1 MRSYILQRFLL
12 MIPILIGVSLFTFF
26 LSRMA
31 PGDPLMHY
39 TDPDFTQEMREEM
52 MEKMGLNKPI
62 YVQYISWLREALK
75 GNLGVSLRYR
85 SETVVHLIREK
96 ISPTIALT
104 LTSLILAVFI
114 AIPIGI
120 YSAVKQYSIG
130 DYIFTLGSFL
140 GISVPSFFL
149 ALGLIYIFSLKLRWF
164 PMAGMQTIGSRGG
177 GFIDILRH
185 LVLPV
190 TALTLMRLAA
200 FVRYSRGAMLE
211 VISQDYIRTARS
223 KGVTEKIVIF
233 KHALRNAAIP
243 IVTMVGMSIARLFS
257 GALIVETVFSWPGLG
272 KLSYEAVLQRD
283 YPVLMGTTLLVALMV
298 VVGNMVADI
307 TYSLIDPQIRYD

>member
-1 MRSYILQRFLL
+1 
-12 MIPILIGVSLFTFF
+12 MIPILIGVSLFTFV

-52 MEKMGLNKPI
+52 MEKMGLNRPL

-75 GNLGVSLRYR
+75 GNLGRSLKYR
-85 SETVVHLIREK
+85 SESVVELIGERIVPTVI
-96 ISPTIALT
+96 LT
-104 LTSLILAVFI
+104 LTSLILAVII

-120 YSAVKQYSIG
+120 YSSVKQYSIG
-130 DYIFTLGSFL
+130 DYIFTMGSFL
-140 GISVPSFFL
+140 GISLPSFFL

-164 PMAGMQTIGSRGG
+164 PMAGMQTIGSKGG
-177 GFIDILRH
+177 GLIDIIRH
-185 LVLPV
+185 MVLPV

-211 VISQDYIRTARS
+211 VIHQDYIRTARS

-243 IVTMVGMSIARLFS
+243 IVTMVGMSIARIFS
-257 GALIVETVFSWPGLG
+257 GALIIETVFSWPGLG

-307 TYSLIDPQIRYD
+307 TYSLINPQIRYD

>member
-1 MRSYILQRFLL
+1 
-12 MIPILIGVSLFTFF
+12 MIPILIGVSLFTFV

-52 MEKMGLNKPI
+52 MEKMGLNRPI

-75 GNLGVSLRYR
+75 GNLGTSLKYR
-85 SETVVHLIREK
+85 SESVVHLIKEK
-96 ISPTIALT
+96 IVPTVTLT
-104 LTSLILAVFI
+104 LTSLILAVMI

-164 PMAGMQTIGSRGG
+164 PMAGMQTIGSSGG
-177 GFIDILRH
+177 GFLDIVRH

-223 KGVTEKIVIF
+223 KGVKEKIVIF

-257 GALIVETVFSWPGLG
+257 GALIIETVFSWPGLG